1 MVNPMKRQQTVVVEQ
16 PSSTQLARHAPHTA
30 VRDMCVYIYIYI
42 YIYVYSMSIHTH
54 SRSLSLYIYMYQ
66 HKWHPI
72 EKVLGMLQ
80 VWARFELRGKSKE
93 LKVS

>member
-1 MVNPMKRQQTVVVEQ
+1 
-16 PSSTQLARHAPHTA
+16 
-30 VRDMCVYIYIYI
+30 
-42 YIYVYSMSIHTH
+42 MSIHTH